1 MKGIELIKE
10 KSPRRQHL
18 WLRGM
23 TQQTNENEVGE
34 IALTGAFRKKG
45 MHVVCLLMQRTTHLV
60 YMSALKAQEKIKH
73 ECRR

>member
-1 MKGIELIKE
+1 
-10 KSPRRQHL
+10 
-18 WLRGM
+18 M